1 MPMVS
6 VRRAPSYDDRLMDET
21 VAAHFEALG
30 VEKDLSPEMRVLL
43 KPNLLAG
50 RAPALA
56 VTTHPGLLGAVA
68 RWLRARGIR
77 DIVLAD
83 SPGGVS
89 AKGIRRLRPQRPFAA
104 RYPQRGCFFRRT
116 RRLHAHPP
124 GAGSGLY
131 Y

>member
-83 SPGGVS
+83 SPGGVYT
-89 AKGIRRLRPQRPFAA
+89 AAALRKV
-104 RYPQRGCFFRRT
+104 
-116 RRLHAHPP
+116 
-124 GAGSGLY
+124 
-131 Y
+131 